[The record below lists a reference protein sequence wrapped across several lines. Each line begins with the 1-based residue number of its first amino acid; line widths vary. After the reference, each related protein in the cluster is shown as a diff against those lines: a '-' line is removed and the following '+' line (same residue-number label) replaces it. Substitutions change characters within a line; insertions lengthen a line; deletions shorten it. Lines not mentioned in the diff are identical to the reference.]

1 MGVELE
7 LDENGLGRTR
17 MAQNSICETRRRT
30 PAVEMADG
38 FSVPIHRR
46 VILWNSPF
54 FDSRTRSR
62 FPKAFFSDRRFLTK
76 GGLPVTK
83 EENRHIF
90 HPRPTGCSATS
101 SQGLASFQTDYF
113 HHLPQGSWA
122 APLLPFPALVIFY
135 TNIGAG
141 SVDCCD
147 QRWLCAARK
156 EGIGSYTRQTCYCR
170 RRKGI
175 AVQWGFA
182 INYTSRSPNYVDEE
196 SLLTS
201 GRASGSSKTIQWGAK
216 HVHSIKFPKLDIK
229 LEQNGEVA
237 FNLWYRTIID
247 AIESQDCAF
256 LLTGEDMPESYN
268 DNERDKRLAAK
279 KLKLFLMSH
288 LDLHY
293 QGMVGN
299 LSDPKEI
306 LSVLRKFCEPTSK
319 AFVNNL
325 MQKFARLD
333 FESQVETPLEFINR
347 FDDLVRKI
355 RQINSDVMNE
365 PYIKQ
370 TFMGAIRDTHTYQ
383 RELDNEAGFG
393 LSQLKNMLIEEF
405 NEIEQMSVLDKS
417 LRTSTLLAT
426 GLNQHQ
432 MKGSTL
438 RGRGRGVGVLRR
450 GVQKN
455 LGERSSAAN
464 EHFHAKTF
472 RGGVNRKIV
481 CYNCGRKGHPFKMC
495 RSKLRVWYNCNQ
507 LTTHLA
513 AQCPEPKRNPG
524 LSYTPSSKAKMT
536 ANKKVPKVVK
546 MKVGDAKLFQKHLM
560 KTGKPA
566 TTFFIAGEADLKENE
581 NTWVLMGENEE
592 ISLLN
597 FSRERLGQAAMNV
610 SAGKHLTSFRAV
622 IDTGATEHLANRR
635 EYFETLRAFET
646 PKRFT
651 CANKDL
657 EADLVCKYYGDIA
670 ILNNG
675 KVSRLKNVLYSPE
688 LAVNLFSLRKVTG
701 AGMEVI
707 FSKDKAKFVDSS
719 TEANEKLKNTL
730 LQVGQ
735 QGLRFAHNPAAWLW
749 EETRRRI
756 LIWPCGSSLRKII
769 LRKVLPL
776 QRIRVGAEG
785 TLVGCVDK
793 EGMTLWGM
801 MTSIYYERIS
811 RTASH
816 LKGIQAYLK
825 DISVGS
831 KTSLANLKPSKDVG
845 QRVPKHDFP
854 F

>member
-1 MGVELE
+1 M
-7 LDENGLGRTR
+7 
-17 MAQNSICETRRRT
+17 
-30 PAVEMADG
+30 
-38 FSVPIHRR
+38 
-46 VILWNSPF
+46 
-54 FDSRTRSR
+54 
-62 FPKAFFSDRRFLTK
+62 
-76 GGLPVTK
+76 
-83 EENRHIF
+83 
-90 HPRPTGCSATS
+90 
-101 SQGLASFQTDYF
+101 
-113 HHLPQGSWA
+113 
-122 APLLPFPALVIFY
+122 
-135 TNIGAG
+135 
-141 SVDCCD
+141 
-147 QRWLCAARK
+147 
-156 EGIGSYTRQTCYCR
+156 
-170 RRKGI
+170 
-175 AVQWGFA
+175 
-182 INYTSRSPNYVDEE
+182 DEE
-196 SLLTS
+196 SLLAIGPDETHS
-201 GRASGSSKTIQWGAK
+201 GRSSPDLNSLRRTVLETLPNQLPLENHVVNATDTVKSYPDWAEQLMAMQKSMVEEIKRLKRHIESEIPIVPKLPMSMEVDGDGMVACQELLGNDRVPKAAKMVSTPAQDRLERQISERGGASGSSKTIQWGAK

-472 RGGVNRKIV
+472 RGWVNRKIV

-495 RSKLRVWYNCNQ
+495 RSKLRVCYNCNQ

-560 KTGKPA
+560 NTGKPA
-566 TTFFIAGEADLKENE
+566 TTFFIAGEADLKEDE

-635 EYFETLRAFET
+635 EYFETLRVFET

-719 TEANEKLKNTL
+719 TVKARCWALIDL
-730 LQVGQ
+730 LLV
-735 QGLRFAHNPAAWLW
+735 
-749 EETRRRI
+749 
-756 LIWPCGSSLRKII
+756 
-769 LRKVLPL
+769 
-776 QRIRVGAEG
+776 QR
-785 TLVGCVDK
+785 
-793 EGMTLWGM
+793 
-801 MTSIYYERIS
+801 SIV
-811 RTASH
+811 T
-816 LKGIQAYLK
+816 
-825 DISVGS
+825 
-831 KTSLANLKPSKDVG
+831 
-845 QRVPKHDFP
+845 
-854 F
+854 

>member
-1 MGVELE
+1 MSKSSGSHPGYHGVRGSFL
-7 LDENGLGRTR
+7 LNLWRT
-17 MAQNSICETRRRT
+17 
-30 PAVEMADG
+30 
-38 FSVPIHRR
+38 
-46 VILWNSPF
+46 
-54 FDSRTRSR
+54 
-62 FPKAFFSDRRFLTK
+62 TK
-76 GGLPVTK
+76 
-83 EENRHIF
+83 
-90 HPRPTGCSATS
+90 TS
-101 SQGLASFQTDYF
+101 SFYEHREEGENFESAREMIIESDEKTSYFDYE
-113 HHLPQGSWA
+113 
-122 APLLPFPALVIFY
+122 
-135 TNIGAG
+135 N
-141 SVDCCD
+141 
-147 QRWLCAARK
+147 
-156 EGIGSYTRQTCYCR
+156 
-170 RRKGI
+170 
-175 AVQWGFA
+175 VQ
-182 INYTSRSPNYVDEE
+182 Y
-196 SLLTS
+196 
-201 GRASGSSKTIQWGAK
+201 Q
-216 HVHSIKFPKLDIK
+216 LDIK

-306 LSVLRKFCEPTSK
+306 LSVLRKFCEQTSK

-495 RSKLRVWYNCNQ
+495 RSKLRVCYNCNQ

-513 AQCPEPKRNPG
+513 AQCTEPKRNPG

-560 KTGKPA
+560 NTGKPA

-635 EYFETLRAFET
+635 EYFETLRVFET

-719 TEANEKLKNTL
+719 TENVVYGDKIKDFPKPLAEMLEICTEEDSSESGFPDEKSKDASTDRL
-730 LQVGQ
+730 LYIEPNSFKEAMNCPE
-735 QGLRFAHNPAAWLW
+735 RDLW
-749 EETRRRI
+749 EDSIRDE
-756 LIWPCGSSLRKII
+756 LSSLESNGTWEFLPKSELPSGTKVIKARWVYKRKLEANGTHRYKSRLVARGFADANHYELNEIYAPVARLSDVRLVLSI
-769 LRKVLPL
+769 ANKYDLELNQLDDVSNWFLTPSVIGACMSVIEQVHLRSAMRHSLLNVAVNGACAGEMRDSYLRTHVSREKVD
-776 QRIRVGAEG
+776 REYRGR
-785 TLVGCVDK
+785 
-793 EGMTLWGM
+793 
-801 MTSIYYERIS
+801 YF
-811 RTASH
+811 H
-816 LKGIQAYLK
+816 LLLTPQ
-825 DISVGS
+825 GS
-831 KTSLANLKPSKDVG
+831 
-845 QRVPKHDFP
+845 
-854 F
+854 

>member
-1 MGVELE
+1 MTPSTLPS
-7 LDENGLGRTR
+7 LTRTSNFTFPQV
-17 MAQNSICETRRRT
+17 MQLIEVSYAFCETCGHNSKDLKTCQKCRRSLPIDAKITTMRVPAQQPAT
-30 PAVEMADG
+30 PAANAQAKEHLGND
-38 FSVPIHRR
+38 R
-46 VILWNSPF
+46 V
-54 FDSRTRSR
+54 
-62 FPKAFFSDRRFLTK
+62 PKAAKMGSTPAQDRLERQISER
-76 GGLPVTK
+76 GG
-83 EENRHIF
+83 
-90 HPRPTGCSATS
+90 
-101 SQGLASFQTDYF
+101 
-113 HHLPQGSWA
+113 
-122 APLLPFPALVIFY
+122 
-135 TNIGAG
+135 
-141 SVDCCD
+141 
-147 QRWLCAARK
+147 
-156 EGIGSYTRQTCYCR
+156 
-170 RRKGI
+170 
-175 AVQWGFA
+175 
-182 INYTSRSPNYVDEE
+182 
-196 SLLTS
+196 
-201 GRASGSSKTIQWGAK
+201 ASGSSKTIQWGAK

-495 RSKLRVWYNCNQ
+495 RSKLRVCYNCNQ

-513 AQCPEPKRNPG
+513 AQCTEPKRNPG

-560 KTGKPA
+560 NTGKPA

-635 EYFETLRAFET
+635 EYFETLRVFET

-719 TEANEKLKNTL
+719 TVSVDLTEDDEEHNSEKAADEKEASSSPL
-730 LQVGQ
+730 LP
-735 QGLRFAHNPAAWLW
+735 GL
-749 EETRRRI
+749 
-756 LIWPCGSSLRKII
+756 
-769 LRKVLPL
+769 
-776 QRIRVGAEG
+776 
-785 TLVGCVDK
+785 DK
-793 EGMTLWGM
+793 EPEINEDTV
-801 MTSIYYERIS
+801 SPFHERIS
-811 RTASH
+811 GAKNAILSLQVAVWILTKRSIPRMSNGRPFYAELFGSART
-816 LKGIQAYLK
+816 KRYLRAK
-825 DISVGS
+825 
-831 KTSLANLKPSKDVG
+831 
-845 QRVPKHDFP
+845 
-854 F
+854 